1 MEWQADK
8 WPDFTEREL
17 QCKETGE
24 CEMDVSFM
32 NRLQGLRRDF
42 NQAMI
47 VTSGYRSPEH
57 SAEKKKETGPGSH
70 SQGHAVDIRCTGGTY
85 RFRLIETAIRM
96 GFTGIGISSDFI
108 HLDDMPPRDNAP
120 RPSAWTY

>member
-8 WPDFTEREL
+8 WPNFTEREL

-57 SAEKKKETGPGSH
+57 SAEKGIALQSILPKRRKRP
-70 SQGHAVDIRCTGGTY
+70 ALALIRRVMQWTSGAQAA
-85 RFRLIETAIRM
+85 RI
-96 GFTGIGISSDFI
+96 GFD
-108 HLDDMPPRDNAP
+108 
-120 RPSAWTY
+120 